1 MNKSIYLSVLAVL
14 LAGFSSPVQAFS
26 LGGDGFSSPDGL
38 GAAYYYYGGRYYASD
53 PTAVASPVAFPADG
67 RLPAGLNSKEL
78 VALYNDHPKKFPAA
92 GMSQAE
98 LVSYYNTDQAIGG
111 KAVTNILPKGLNS
124 DQLVVLSKAHPEK
137 FPRADMTRAEL
148 TSFYKVNQ
156 ALGVQRDVGTFPSGL
171 TQGELSYLYKT
182 HPASFPEAGMTQ
194 AEIADY
200 YKLSQGRYSA
210 AAADLVYKKV
220 PLPRG
225 LSATELARYYKGN
238 PSAFPSRSMTQAEI
252 EAYYSSNQSEYYP
265 SKTPKSST
273 VAGGGVAKTTASTTS
288 KKVDS
293 KAIAKYVGLVAGG
306 AGGAGG
312 AVSAVLAPGTSVGG
326 AAVPGTAASIRKF
339 TNLSTL
345 GLSQDQISKNNQN
358 QLKALIA
365 MLSR

>member
-26 LGGDGFSSPDGL
+26 LGGDGYSSLYSAGGSYYTYDADGAL
-38 GAAYYYYGGRYYASD
+38 IRTGTGLVSAS
-53 PTAVASPVAFPADG
+53 ADG

-78 VALYNDHPKKFPAA
+78 VVLYDAHPEKFPAA

-98 LVSYYNTDQAIGG
+98 LVSYYNTDQQIGG

-156 ALGVQRDVGTFPSGL
+156 ALGVQKDVGTFPSGL

-182 HPASFPEAGMTQ
+182 HPESFPETGMTQ
-194 AEIADY
+194 TEIADY

-210 AAADLVYKKV
+210 AAAHLVYKKRA
-220 PLPRG
+220 LPRG

-252 EAYYSSNQSEYYP
+252 EAYYSKNQSEYYP
-265 SKTPKSST
+265 AKASKSAA
-273 VAGGGVAKTTASTTS
+273 VAGGAAKTTATKTTAST

-306 AGGAGG
+306 ARGAGG
-312 AVSAVLAPGTSVGG
+312 AVSGLLAAGTSVGG
-326 AAVPGTAASIRKF
+326 AKAPGTAAAVRKF

-345 GLSQDQISKNNQN
+345 GLTEDQIVKNNQN
-358 QLKALIA
+358 QLKALLA
-365 MLSR
+365 LLSK

>member
-14 LAGFSSPVQAFS
+14 LAGFSSPVQAEGLS
-26 LGGDGFSSPDGL
+26 STYSTAGGSYHTYDTGGALIDAGTGL
-38 GAAYYYYGGRYYASD
+38 VTTS
-53 PTAVASPVAFPADG
+53 ADQ

-78 VALYNDHPKKFPAA
+78 VALYDEHPEKFPAT

-98 LVSYYNTDQAIGG
+98 LVSYYKTDQKIGG
-111 KAVTNILPKGLNS
+111 KAVTKILPKGLS
-124 DQLVVLSKAHPEK
+124 PTQLVTLNKDHPEK
-137 FPRADMTRAEL
+137 FPRANMTQAEL

-182 HPASFPEAGMTQ
+182 HPESFPEAGMTQ

-210 AAADLVYKKV
+210 AAAALVYKKRA
-220 PLPRG
+220 LPQG
-225 LSATELARYYKGN
+225 LSATELTRYYKGN

-265 SKTPKSST
+265 AKASKSAA
-273 VAGGGVAKTTASTTS
+273 VAGGAAKTTATKTTASTTS

-312 AVSAVLAPGTSVGG
+312 AVSGLLAAGTSVGG
-326 AAVPGTAASIRKF
+326 AKGAGTAGSVRKF

-345 GLSQDQISKNNQN
+345 GLTEDQIVKNNQN
-358 QLKALIA
+358 QLKALLA
-365 MLSR
+365 LLSK

>member
-14 LAGFSSPVQAFS
+14 LAGFSSPVQAEGLS
-26 LGGDGFSSPDGL
+26 STYSTAGGSYHTYDTGGALIDAGTGL
-38 GAAYYYYGGRYYASD
+38 VTTS
-53 PTAVASPVAFPADG
+53 ADQ

-78 VALYNDHPKKFPAA
+78 VALYDEHPEKFPAT

-98 LVSYYNTDQAIGG
+98 LVSYYKTDQKIGG
-111 KAVTNILPKGLNS
+111 KAVTKILPKGLS
-124 DQLVVLSKAHPEK
+124 PTQLVTLNKDHPEK
-137 FPRADMTRAEL
+137 FPRANMTQAEL

-182 HPASFPEAGMTQ
+182 HPESFPEAGMTQ

-210 AAADLVYKKV
+210 AAAGLVYKKRA
-220 PLPRG
+220 LPRG
-225 LSATELARYYKGN
+225 LSATELTRYYKGN

-265 SKTPKSST
+265 AKASKSAA
-273 VAGGGVAKTTASTTS
+273 VAGGAAKTTATKTTASTTS

-306 AGGAGG
+306 AGGA
-312 AVSAVLAPGTSVGG
+312 VSGLLAAGTSVGG
-326 AAVPGTAASIRKF
+326 AKGAGTAGSVRKF

-345 GLSQDQISKNNQN
+345 GLTEDQIVKNNQN
-358 QLKALIA
+358 QLKALLA
-365 MLSR
+365 LLSK